1 MQLPERRKHPR
12 FDGNIP
18 VKFSG
23 TEFDIVTETAN
34 ISRTGAYCQSNKYIE
49 PMTKLR
55 VNLLIPCR
63 RNKRVFARKVTCE
76 GIVVRTEA
84 VPGQEYYNVAVY
96 FSDIQPRDAECITEY
111 IKVAMASRGD
121 SSAA

>member
-1 MQLPERRKHPR
+1 MQIPERRKHPR

-23 TEFDIVTETAN
+23 AEFDLVTETSN

-63 RNKRVFARKVTCE
+63 RNKRVYAKKVSCE
-76 GIVVRTEA
+76 GIVVRTESI
-84 VPGQEYYNVAVY
+84 PEKECYNVAVY
-96 FSDIQPRDAECITEY
+96 FSDILPRDAECITEY
-111 IKVAMASRGD
+111 IRVSMQYRNNPAQ
-121 SSAA
+121 